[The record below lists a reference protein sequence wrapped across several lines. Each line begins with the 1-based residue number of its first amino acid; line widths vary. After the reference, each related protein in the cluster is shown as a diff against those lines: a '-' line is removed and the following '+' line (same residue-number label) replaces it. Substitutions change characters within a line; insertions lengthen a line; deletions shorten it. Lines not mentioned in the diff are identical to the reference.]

1 MIKLLHKIVIDFQPS
16 ETIKFAP
23 IIETDKRIQQHV
35 NVEIT
40 QSTVLDNIDMIKY
53 VTN

>member
-1 MIKLLHKIVIDFQPS
+1 LDKTLIDFQPS

-35 NVEIT
+35 NVES
-40 QSTVLDNIDMIKY
+40 QNQQFDNLGMIKY